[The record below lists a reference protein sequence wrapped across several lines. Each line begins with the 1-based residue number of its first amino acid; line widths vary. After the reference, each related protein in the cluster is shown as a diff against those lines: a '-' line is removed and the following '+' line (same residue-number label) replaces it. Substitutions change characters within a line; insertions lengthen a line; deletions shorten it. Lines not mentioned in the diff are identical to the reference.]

1 MRDKDVI
8 QHIQDLCKERS
19 WTYYR
24 LAKEAD
30 IPYSTLNNMVNRTNI
45 PTIPTLQKL
54 CDAFGITLAAFST
67 SRMPCSLPK
76 DSRKSLR
83 FTIIFRWRKR
93 KS

>member
-8 QHIQDLCKERS
+8 QHIQDLCRERS

-45 PTIPTLQKL
+45 PTIPAEALRRFRHHTCRFLSRRAGCPAAYRRTTGNHYALQ
-54 CDAFGITLAAFST
+54 
-67 SRMPCSLPK
+67 
-76 DSRKSLR
+76 
-83 FTIIFRWRKR
+83 
-93 KS
+93 

>member
-30 IPYSTLNNMVNRTNI
+30 IPYSTLN
-45 PTIPTLQKL
+45 L
-54 CDAFGITLAAFST
+54 
-67 SRMPCSLPK
+67 SL
-76 DSRKSLR
+76 
-83 FTIIFRWRKR
+83 IHI
-93 KS
+93 

>member
-45 PTIPTLQKL
+45 P
-54 CDAFGITLAAFST
+54 
-67 SRMPCSLPK
+67 MSL
-76 DSRKSLR
+76 
-83 FTIIFRWRKR
+83 T
-93 KS
+93 

>member
-30 IPYSTLNNMVNRTNI
+30 IPYSTLNNMVNRTN
-45 PTIPTLQKL
+45 PKQRRNFFSVDKL
-54 CDAFGITLAAFST
+54 FLNFSKARDF
-67 SRMPCSLPK
+67 SRISL
-76 DSRKSLR
+76 
-83 FTIIFRWRKR
+83 
-93 KS
+93 

>member
-30 IPYSTLNNMVNRTNI
+30 IPNSHGVTGGVYKIGRASCRERV
-45 PTIPTLQKL
+45 
-54 CDAFGITLAAFST
+54 
-67 SRMPCSLPK
+67 
-76 DSRKSLR
+76 
-83 FTIIFRWRKR
+83 
-93 KS
+93 